1 MPFGRW
7 WLLFLFLA
15 GMSKPGLGQAQT
27 IGKWSILSY
36 TMPINP
42 IHVALLNNGKLLVVA
57 GSGNC
62 PASQPGCPTGSPY
75 GPANNSGALLLDPTN
90 GNITQFS
97 VSSDMFCNGMV
108 VLPDGRAF
116 INGGTLAYDPF
127 LGSQKSTL
135 FDPATNTFDDVQN
148 MAHGRWYPTVLT
160 LGDGRVMTFSGFLET
175 GTNTNTT
182 VEFYTAAS
190 GWSQPFTAP
199 FTPDLYP
206 RLHLLPNGKVFY
218 SGPSPVSQLFDPSN
232 TTWTLNV
239 ATTNYGGART
249 YGTSVLLGL
258 TPANNYDPVIL
269 IMGGNSPATA
279 TTETIDMGAANPTWQ
294 SRPSMSQA
302 RVEMN
307 AVILPSGKVLAL
319 GGSVNDEDSSTQS
332 LNADLYDPATN
343 TFSSAGANSFARL
356 YHSVALLLPDA
367 TVWVAGGNPVRGT
380 YERHIEIYQPAYLF
394 QSDGTPA
401 ARPSITNVP
410 ASASYGNQF
419 TLQTPDAASIGSVVL
434 VRNGTVTHSFGMDQR
449 MVGMSFTAGS
459 GSLTVTAP
467 PNGNVAP
474 PGYYMLFILNNSGV
488 PSVASSF
495 LLSSSSTPAPTVA
508 SIAPNSGT
516 AAGGT
521 AVTITG
527 TGFLAGATV
536 SVGGTPA
543 TGVTVV
549 NSTTITATTPAHAA
563 GAVNVIVT
571 NSDMQSGT
579 LTQGFTYTPIANPA
593 PTLTGVSP
601 ASGTAAGGTA
611 VTITGTGFQAGA
623 TVSLGGTAATG
634 VTVVSSTSI
643 TATTPA
649 HAAGTVSVIVTN
661 SDTQSGTL
669 TQGFTYTAVSNPPP
683 TVSGISPAS
692 GTAVGGTAVTITGTG
707 FLAGATVSLGGTPAT
722 GVAVVSSTS
731 ITAIT
736 PAHAAGAV
744 DVVVSNAEQHAGTLP
759 NGYTYTGNAS
769 LGLGVPSGDSSSA
782 TVVAGQTAKYT
793 LSIGGAGLSGTA
805 SLSCTG
811 SPTGANCSVPASEPF
826 SATVPAT
833 FNVSVPTTSRTVG
846 ALRLPAFSPVAGL
859 WIFSLLGMV
868 VVLPGRRIS
877 ARSRRRYLP
886 LTLFTLLLFIC
897 SCGGGG
903 GGYLGRPTA
912 EPEWDPSWNLHSE
925 CDGKFEWY
933 DADHFTHI
941 DSAINIVE

>member
-1 MPFGRW
+1 MRLTKFMPFGRW
-7 WLLFLFLA
+7 SLLFLFLA

-27 IGKWSILSY
+27 VGKWSTLSY

-42 IHVALLNNGKLLVVA
+42 IHVALLYNGKILVVA

-108 VLPDGRAF
+108 VLQDGRAF

-127 LGSQKSTL
+127 LGSLKSTV

-182 VEFYTAAS
+182 VEFYTVGS

-218 SGPSPVSQLFDPSN
+218 SGPSPVSQLFDPST

-239 ATTNYGGART
+239 ATTNYGGTRS
-249 YGTSVLLGL
+249 YGSSVLLGL

-279 TTETIDMGAANPTWQ
+279 TTETIDMGAPNPTWQ
-294 SRPSMSQA
+294 SGPSMSQA
-302 RVEMN
+302 RIEMN

-319 GGSVNDEDSSTQS
+319 GGSVNDEDASTQS

-401 ARPSITNVP
+401 ARPSITSVP
-410 ASASYGNQF
+410 GSVSYGNQF
-419 TLQTPDAASIGSVVL
+419 TLQTPDAASIASAVL

-467 PNGNVAP
+467 PNANIAP
-474 PGYYMLFILNNSGV
+474 PGYYMLFILNNNGV
-488 PSVASSF
+488 PSVASSI
-495 LLSSSSTPAPTVA
+495 LLSSSSTPAPTVT
-508 SIAPNSGT
+508 SISPNSGT
-516 AAGGT
+516 INGGT

-536 SVGGTPA
+536 SVGGTAA

-549 NSTTITATTPAHAA
+549 NSTSITATTPAHAA

-571 NSDMQSGT
+571 NSD
-579 LTQGFTYTPIANPA
+579 
-593 PTLTGVSP
+593 
-601 ASGTAAGGTA
+601 
-611 VTITGTGFQAGA
+611 
-623 TVSLGGTAATG
+623 
-634 VTVVSSTSI
+634 
-643 TATTPA
+643 
-649 HAAGTVSVIVTN
+649 
-661 SDTQSGTL
+661 TQSGTL
-669 TQGFTYTAVSNPPP
+669 TQGFTYTTGSNPRTDADRGLARVGNGRRWYGGDHNGHGIPGGSDGEP
-683 TVSGISPAS
+683 GRNTSHRCDGGEQHVDYSHHSGARGRDRKRDRDQQRYAERNVDPRIHLHGSIQSDTDADRDFARVGNGRRWYS
-692 GTAVGGTAVTITGTG
+692 GDHNGHGIPGGSDGEPGRDTSHGCDGGEQHVDYSHHS
-707 FLAGATVSLGGTPAT
+707 GACRGYGGRCRIKRRTTCRHAAQWLYLYSDRELGSRCSLGEFKFGHCSCRTNRYLH
-722 GVAVVSSTS
+722 AV
-731 ITAIT
+731 
-736 PAHAAGAV
+736 
-744 DVVVSNAEQHAGTLP
+744 
-759 NGYTYTGNAS
+759 Y
-769 LGLGVPSGDSSSA
+769 
-782 TVVAGQTAKYT
+782 
-793 LSIGGAGLSGTA
+793 
-805 SLSCTG
+805 
-811 SPTGANCSVPASEPF
+811 
-826 SATVPAT
+826 
-833 FNVSVPTTSRTVG
+833 
-846 ALRLPAFSPVAGL
+846 
-859 WIFSLLGMV
+859 
-868 VVLPGRRIS
+868 
-877 ARSRRRYLP
+877 RRRR
-886 LTLFTLLLFIC
+886 T
-897 SCGGGG
+897 
-903 GGYLGRPTA
+903 
-912 EPEWDPSWNLHSE
+912 EWDSVTQLH
-925 CDGKFEWY
+925 WL
-933 DADHFTHI
+933 ADRRKLFGTR
-941 DSAINIVE
+941 

>member
-1 MPFGRW
+1 VAFGW
-7 WLLFLFLA
+7 CSLLFLFFV

-27 IGKWSILSY
+27 VGKWSTASY

-42 IHVALLNNGKLLVVA
+42 VHVALLNNGKILVIA

-62 PASQPGCPTGSPY
+62 PPSQAGCPTGSPY

-97 VSSDMFCNGMV
+97 LSSDMFCNGMI
-108 VLPDGRAF
+108 VLQDGRAL

-127 LGSQKSTL
+127 LGSLKTTL

-148 MAHGRWYPTVLT
+148 MAHGRWYPTDLT
-160 LGDGRVMTFSGFLET
+160 LGDGRVMTFSGYLDT
-175 GTNTNTT
+175 GAGTNNA
-182 VEFYTAAS
+182 VEFYTAGS

-218 SGPSPVSQLFDPSN
+218 SAPSPASQLFDPST

-239 ATTNYGGART
+239 ANTNYGGTRL
-249 YGTSVLLGL
+249 YGSSVLLGL

-269 IMGGNSPATA
+269 IMGGDSPATA
-279 TTETIDMGAANPTWQ
+279 TTETIDMGSPNPAWQ
-294 SRPSMSQA
+294 LGPNMSQA
-302 RVEMN
+302 RIEMN

-319 GGSVNDEDSSTQS
+319 GGSVNDEDATTKS

-343 TFSSAGANSFARL
+343 TLSSAGANAFARL

-380 YERHIEIYQPAYLF
+380 YEPHVEIYQPAYLF

-401 ARPSITNVP
+401 ARPSITSVP
-410 ASASYGNQF
+410 GSVSYGNQF
-419 TLQTPDAASIGSVVL
+419 TLQTPDAASIASVVL
-434 VRNGTVTHSFGMDQR
+434 VRNGTVTHAFGMDQR

-467 PNGNVAP
+467 PNGNIAP
-474 PGYYMLFILNNSGV
+474 PGYYMLFILNSNGV
-488 PSVASSF
+488 PSVASSL
-495 LLSSSSTPAPTVA
+495 LLSSSSTPAPTVT
-508 SIAPNSGT
+508 SISPNSGT
-516 AAGGT
+516 INGGT

-536 SVGGTPA
+536 SVGGTPG

-549 NSTTITATTPAHAA
+549 NSTSITATTPAHAA

-571 NSDMQSGT
+571 NSDTQSGT
-579 LTQGFTYTPIANPA
+579 LTRGFTYTTVSNPP
-593 PTLTGVSP
+593 PTLTGISP

-623 TVSLGGTAATG
+623 TVSLGGTPATGVTVVSSATIAATTPAHAAGAANVIVTNSDTQSGTLTQGFTYTEVSNPPPTLTGISPASGTAAGGTAVTVTGTGFQAGVTVSLGGTPATG

-649 HAAGTVSVIVTN
+649 HAAG
-661 SDTQSGTL
+661 
-669 TQGFTYTAVSNPPP
+669 
-683 TVSGISPAS
+683 
-692 GTAVGGTAVTITGTG
+692 
-707 FLAGATVSLGGTPAT
+707 
-722 GVAVVSSTS
+722 
-731 ITAIT
+731 
-736 PAHAAGAV
+736 AV
-744 DVVVSNAEQHAGTLP
+744 DVVVSNAEQQAATLP
-759 NGYTYTGNAS
+759 NGYTYTPLTTG
-769 LGLGVPSGDSSSA
+769 LGLGVPSGSSSSA
-782 TVVAGQTAKYT
+782 TIVAGQTAAYT
-793 LSIGGAGLSGTA
+793 LSIGGAGLGGTA

-811 SPTGANCSVPASEPF
+811 APTGANCSVPASEPF
-826 SATVPAT
+826 SSTVPST
-833 FNVSVPTTSRTVG
+833 FNLSVTTTARTVG
-846 ALRLPAFSPVAGL
+846 ALRLPAFAPIAGL
-859 WIFSLLGMV
+859 WIFAVVGMV
-868 VVLPGRRIS
+868 VHPGRRIRT
-877 ARSRRRYLP
+877 RSVRRYLLLTP
-886 LTLFTLLLFIC
+886 LTLLLFVC

-903 GGYLGRPTA
+903 NSGGPQPNPNGTPAGTYTLNVTA
-912 EPEWDPSWNLHSE
+912 TSNGTAQTTSL
-925 CDGKFEWY
+925 
-933 DADHFTHI
+933 TL
-941 DSAINIVE
+941 IVQ